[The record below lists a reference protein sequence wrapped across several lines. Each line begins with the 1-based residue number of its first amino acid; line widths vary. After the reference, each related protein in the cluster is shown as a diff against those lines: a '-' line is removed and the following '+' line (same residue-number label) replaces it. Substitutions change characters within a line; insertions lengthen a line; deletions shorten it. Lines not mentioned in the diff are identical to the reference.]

1 MSGQPNPLVSTSAE
15 MTRPIA
21 GSILSCRSRLTGKPI
36 MSVIGRRVMALA
48 ALMAIG
54 IASTAK
60 AQNPIRIVVPY
71 APGGITDV
79 IARALGTRLSDAWKQ
94 QVLIENKPGG
104 NSQVGAELV
113 AKSAPDGTT
122 LMVTSDA
129 TFVMNP
135 HLYNKLS
142 YDAANDFVQIT
153 GLGISPQ
160 ALILHPSVPARTISE
175 LIALA
180 KQKPGTINYGTFG
193 PGSSGHLNIELLQSM
208 TGTKFT
214 PVHYRGAAPAL
225 TDTIAGHIQMMIV
238 SIGLVTQPWQTG
250 QLKVLG
256 FGSTQR
262 IAQYPDVPTLAESG
276 LAGYEAGSWYGLVAP
291 KGTPRAIVD
300 KINAETQRIFNDPP
314 FRERVLERSFIYSI
328 VSSPEEFAERMRRD
342 SDKWGKVIREAHI
355 KGE

>member
-1 MSGQPNPLVSTSAE
+1 MSA
-15 MTRPIA
+15 
-21 GSILSCRSRLTGKPI
+21 
-36 MSVIGRRVMALA
+36 IGRRVIALA
-48 ALMAIG
+48 ALLTIG
-54 IASTAK
+54 TITTAQ
-60 AQNPIRIVVPY
+60 AQTPIRIVVPY

-79 IARALGTRLSDAWKQ
+79 IARALGARLSEAWKQ
-94 QVLIENKPGG
+94 QVVIENKPGG

-113 AKSAPDGTT
+113 AKSAPDGNT

-135 HLYNKLS
+135 HLYSKLS
-142 YDAANDFVQIT
+142 YDAVNDFTQIT

-160 ALILHPSVPARTISE
+160 ALILHPSVPARTVAE

-180 KQKPGTINYGTFG
+180 KQKPAAINYGTFG

-208 TGTKFT
+208 TDTKFT

-238 SIGLVTQPWQTG
+238 SIGLVAQPWQAG

-256 FGSTQR
+256 FGSTAR
-262 IAQYPDVPTLAESG
+262 IDKFPEVPTIAESG
-276 LAGYEAGSWYGLVAP
+276 LPGFEAGSWYGLSAP
-291 KGTPRAIVD
+291 KGTPRPIVD
-300 KINAETQRIFNDPP
+300 RINAETQRIFNDPA
-314 FRERVLERSFIYSI
+314 FRERVLAPSFIYSI
-328 VSSPEEFAERMRRD
+328 ASSPEAFVERIRRD
-342 SDKWGKVIREAHI
+342 SEKWGKVIREANI